1 MRGLGLVE
9 AIAYE
14 RRHAFAIETASIV
27 YRVSVSRGESEKG
40 LSRSLEKKRWRSGG
54 GLSLSYRV
62 GDEHVSTV
70 VNYNESTPSGDV
82 ADGIRQRL
90 GGHHAPFG

>member
-1 MRGLGLVE
+1 MRGLGHVE
-9 AIAYE
+9 SIAYE
-14 RRHAFAIETASIV
+14 RRNAVVIDTASSV
-27 YRVSVSRGESEKG
+27 YHVSVSSGEFEKG

-70 VNYNESTPSGDV
+70 FNYNESP
-82 ADGIRQRL
+82 
-90 GGHHAPFG
+90 